1 MHKNNHGLI
10 ASGLLAALL
19 LSACAAHHGGAPL
32 SSAALDEP
40 PDTTVRTAEG
50 DLRLPAYT
58 DDHTAFPWTRYRL
71 ALFLPD
77 PEHNTLE
84 AEVPPPGLIHPSE
97 EGEDETTATGAAPD
111 LWDRIRAGYAFPAQ
125 HSPRIDAELS
135 WYAGHPDYLA
145 RTVERARPY
154 LHLVVEALDRRGVPM
169 EIALLPIVESAYQP
183 FAYSHGRAA
192 GLWQFVPGTA
202 SRYGLKQNW
211 WYDGRRDVVA
221 STRAA
226 LDYLEYLHAF
236 FEGDWMLA
244 LAAYNSG
251 EGTVRRAVERNRTRG
266 RPADFWSLDLP
277 RETRA
282 YVPKLLA
289 LREIFSRP
297 EEYGIAVAAIADEP
311 AVAPVNIG
319 SQIDLARAAELA
331 DIGLDE
337 LYRLNPAFNRW
348 ATDPDGPHELLL
360 PVQAAARFETALAE
374 LDQTQ
379 RVTWTRHLIRE
390 GENLGQ
396 IARHYRTTVAVLRQV
411 NGINGHMIRAGHSL
425 LVPMAMREADGYVLS
440 AEQRRQATQGTAR
453 SGERAVHV
461 VRSGDTLWDIA
472 RKHGVGVK
480 QLAQWNAMAP
490 GDVLRPGQRLVI
502 WGKGPILAAD
512 AVGGPLQGTH
522 PISETTQRISYV
534 VRKGDSLSR
543 ISQRFNVKVSELLR
557 WNSLAQGD
565 YLQPGQRL
573 TLYVDVTRQTANL

>member
-1 MHKNNHGLI
+1 MEKNNLGPI
-10 ASGLLAALL
+10 ALALLALL
-19 LSACAAHHGGAPL
+19 LLAGCAARNDGAL
-32 SSAALDEP
+32 SAAAEP
-40 PDTTVRTAEG
+40 DAAAAEPM
-50 DLRLPAYT
+50 LLPAYP
-58 DDHTAFPWTRYRL
+58 DNHTAFPWTRYRL
-71 ALFLPD
+71 SLFLPD
-77 PEHNTLE
+77 PEHSTLE
-84 AEVPPPGLIHPSE
+84 AEAPPPGLIRPPEDGTS
-97 EGEDETTATGAAPD
+97 GESAHADAAPAD

-125 HSPRIDAELS
+125 KDQRIDAELS
-135 WYAGHPDYLA
+135 WYTRHPDYLA

-154 LHLVVEALDRRGVPM
+154 LRVIVDAIDSRGVPM

-202 SRYGLKQNW
+202 TRYGLKQNW
-211 WYDGRRDVVA
+211 WYDGRRDVIA

-226 LDYLEYLHAF
+226 LDYLEYLHGF
-236 FEGDWMLA
+236 FDGDWMLA

-251 EGTVRRAVERNRTRG
+251 EGTVRRAVVRNSAQG
-266 RPADFWSLDLP
+266 RPTDFWSLDLP

-289 LREIFSRP
+289 LSEVFSRP
-297 EEYGIAVAAIADEP
+297 EEYGITLASIADEP
-311 AVAPVNIG
+311 MIVPVDVG
-319 SQIDLARAAELA
+319 SQIDLAKAAELA
-331 DIGLDE
+331 GVGLDE

-348 ATDPDGPHELLL
+348 ATDPDGPHELLV
-360 PVQAAARFETALAE
+360 PVHAAERFATALAGLAPE
-374 LDQTQ
+374 Q

-396 IARHYRTTVAVLRQV
+396 LARHYRTTVAVLREV
-411 NGINGHMIRAGHSL
+411 NGINGHMIRAGQSL
-425 LVPMAMREADGYVLS
+425 IVPVAMQEAGGYTLS
-440 AEQRRQATQGTAR
+440 AEQRQRAVQSTAR
-453 SGERAVHV
+453 SGSRSVHV

-472 RKHGVGVK
+472 RKHRVGVK
-480 QLAQWNAMAP
+480 QLAQWNGMAP

-502 WGKGPILAAD
+502 WKAEGTVTASAPGRLLD
-512 AVGGPLQGTH
+512 APPV
-522 PISETTQRISYV
+522 SEATQRISYV

-557 WNSLAQGD
+557 WNSLAKGD